1 MASILLI
8 MDSRG
13 TNFKEILL
21 EAVNK
26 DVPNAVVE
34 LLAVRGA
41 NLQSIKTKALSEL
54 SSHNYDQAYILMGI
68 NNITKLHFEKQ
79 ILLNYDIIPDLV
91 DSMDDMFT
99 ALKAKLQEKVP
110 NVVVCHLVGLD
121 MLRYNI
127 EKQGRNPLLLTDY
140 RRLQTIIDDSIP
152 IINRAIDSMNMSLNL
167 ISPWIE
173 DIVHANINGKRVH
186 KYLRL
191 HDGLHPSISTKK
203 LWAKKLAKAFLND
216 I

>member
-1 MASILLI
+1 MANILLI

-13 TNFKEILL
+13 TNFKDILL

-26 DVPNAVVE
+26 DPPNAVVE

-41 NLQSIKTKALSEL
+41 NLQSIKTKALAEL
-54 SSHNYDQAYILMGI
+54 SSHNYDQAYILMGV
-68 NNITKLHFEKQ
+68 NKITKLHFEKQ

-91 DSMDDMFT
+91 DSTDDMFT

-127 EKQGRNPLLLTDY
+127 EKQGRNPLLLTDD

-167 ISPWIE
+167 IGP
-173 DIVHANINGKRVH
+173 
-186 KYLRL
+186 
-191 HDGLHPSISTKK
+191 
-203 LWAKKLAKAFLND
+203 
-216 I
+216 

>member
-1 MASILLI
+1 MANILLI

-13 TNFKEILL
+13 TNFKDILV

-34 LLAVRGA
+34 LLAIRGA
-41 NLQSIKTKALSEL
+41 NLQSIETKVLAEL
-54 SSHNYDQAYILMGI
+54 SSHNYDQAYILMGV

-79 ILLNYDIIPDLV
+79 ILLYYNSIPDLV

-99 ALKAKLQEKVP
+99 ALKAKLLEKVSK
-110 NVVVCHLVGLD
+110 VVVCHLIGLD
-121 MLRYNI
+121 ILRYNI

-152 IINRAIDSMNMSLNL
+152 IINRAIDSMNMSSNV
-167 ISPWIE
+167 IGPWIE
-173 DIVHANINGKRVH
+173 DTVHANINGKRVH

-203 LWAKKLAKAFLND
+203 LWAKKFAKAFLNN